1 MARSNKDKVK
11 IPSSNKFP
19 VVGIGA
25 SAGGLDAF
33 KKLLKAIPEDSGMAY
48 ILVQHLDPAHE
59 SILPDLLQ
67 RVTKIPVQEITNN
80 IQVVPDH
87 IYIIPSNKLL
97 TAADGILQ
105 LSARLPKGQRNL
117 PIDVLFSSLAEVHQ
131 NHAIGV
137 VLSGTATD
145 GTLGLRAIKDQGGIT
160 FAQEQQSAGYDGMPQ
175 SAIDAGVVDFILPPE
190 KIPQQLLLLNH
201 AFRADPI
208 RDKSNAEQAQEAAF
222 KQILSLLRIRRG
234 VDFTYY
240 KQTTIRRRINRRI
253 ALCMKESIDEYLTH
267 LQNNKEEQDI
277 LYQDLLIPV
286 TQFFRDP
293 AIFDNL
299 TKTIFPA
306 LLKSRKE
313 NEPLRVWV
321 AGCSTGEEAY
331 SMAICFQEYMTGK
344 ASNVKMQLFATD
356 ISEIAIAKARSGI
369 YTNNEIIGVSP
380 ERLQQFFTRTDGK
393 FRLNKIIRDTCIFA
407 HHNYLK
413 DPPFARIDLISCRNS
428 LIYLEPFLQKKAL
441 TTFHYSLKE
450 KGFLVLGKSETAAQA
465 TELYN
470 TFNKTNKF
478 YTPKAVKGSFLHVL
492 ADRTDGTIKRDLH
505 TATESDNSN
514 DDFQKSGD
522 EVLLSKYVP
531 SGVIVNEETDIVQ
544 FRGATGMWLEPSP
557 GKPSSNL
564 LKMAREG
571 LAFELRN
578 ALHKAKKSK
587 ETTVKEN
594 IPFQFAGKEYQVTI
608 EVVPL
613 PGTIERYF
621 LVLFRDTSTADTAGD
636 LNKKIKNPG
645 KQDVRL
651 SKELTRNRHLQK
663 ELAQTREDMRSVTE
677 DQEAANEELQSA
689 NEELLSGSEE
699 LQSLN
704 EELETSKEEVQTSNE
719 ELIIVNQELFDRN
732 EQLNLSRLYAE
743 SIVTTIREPL
753 IILTKE
759 LKVRSANKAFYE
771 KFQAKEE
778 DTVGK
783 LLFELASKQWNK
795 PELKEILEKVLPE
808 GISIVDY
815 EVIVNFP
822 AFGERIMLLNA
833 VQIIRDPSEQQSIL
847 VAIEDVTDK
856 RKKDK
861 EDKAVAVELE
871 NKVLE
876 RTILLHEANIELRLS
891 NDNLAQFVYIASHDL
906 QEPLRKIRTFSSRF
920 EEEYYSELP
929 EPAKALMAKI
939 NSSAERMSNLMRD
952 LLNFSKVLQKDVVFE
967 QTDLDSVLSKV
978 LSDLELLIAEKGVIL
993 IREPLP
999 IIDAIPF
1006 QMNQLLFNL
1015 ISNGIKF
1022 SKDGVAPVITISSKI
1037 LTVEEAAKYANI
1049 NPKYSYCEIRIKDN
1063 GIGFKQEMEEK
1074 IFRVFHRLHSHEK
1087 YAGTG
1092 IGLALCKNIVSIH
1105 HGQIAAVSNI
1115 NEGALFK
1122 VLLPL
1127 TREHT
1132 VGGY

>member
-1 MARSNKDKVK
+1 M
-11 IPSSNKFP
+11 
-19 VVGIGA
+19 
-25 SAGGLDAF
+25 
-33 KKLLKAIPEDSGMAY
+33 
-48 ILVQHLDPAHE
+48 
-59 SILPDLLQ
+59 
-67 RVTKIPVQEITNN
+67 
-80 IQVVPDH
+80 
-87 IYIIPSNKLL
+87 
-97 TAADGILQ
+97 TATDGILQ

-131 NHAIGV
+131 SHAIGV

-145 GTLGLRAIKDQGGIT
+145 GTLGLKAIKDQGGIT

-190 KIPQQLLLLNH
+190 KIPQQLSLLNY
-201 AFRADPI
+201 ALRAIPI
-208 RDKSNAEQAQEAAF
+208 RDESNAEHTPEAAF
-222 KQILSLLRIRRG
+222 KEILYLLLKRRG

-253 ALCMKESIDEYLTH
+253 ALCMKQSIEEYLVF
-267 LQNNKEEQDI
+267 LQNTTEEQDI

-293 AIFDNL
+293 TIFDNL
-299 TKTIFPA
+299 TKTVFST
-306 LLKSRKE
+306 LLKNRKE
-313 NEPLRVWV
+313 NEPLRVWI

-331 SMAICFQEYMTGK
+331 SMAICFQEYIAGK
-344 ASNVKMQLFATD
+344 TSNVKMQLFATD

-369 YTNNEIIGVSP
+369 YTNNEINGVSHD
-380 ERLQQFFTRTDGK
+380 RLQQFFTRTDGK
-393 FRLNKIIRDTCIFA
+393 FRLNKDIRETCVFA

-450 KGFLVLGKSETAAQA
+450 KGFLVLGKSETADQA
-465 TELYN
+465 RELYN
-470 TFNKTNKF
+470 TFNKTDKF
-478 YTPKAVKGSFLHVL
+478 YTRKAVKGSFLHVL
-492 ADRTDGTIKRDLH
+492 ADRNVGMVKRGLNMAIGSDDGK
-505 TATESDNSN
+505 
-514 DDFQKSGD
+514 DDFQKRGD
-522 EVLLSKYVP
+522 DILLSKYVP
-531 SGVIVNEETDIVQ
+531 PGVIVNEETDIVQ
-544 FRGATGMWLEPSP
+544 FRGATGMWLEPAP
-557 GKPSSNL
+557 GKPTANL

-578 ALHKAKKSK
+578 TLHKAKKSK
-587 ETTVKEN
+587 ETTVKEK

-621 LVLFRDTSTADTAGD
+621 LVLFRDTSTTDTAGD
-636 LNKKIKNPG
+636 PNKKSKNPG
-645 KQDVRL
+645 KQDPRL
-651 SKELTRNRHLQK
+651 NKELTRNKQLQQ

-753 IILTKE
+753 IILNKE
-759 LKVRSANKAFYE
+759 LKVRSANRAFYE

-778 DTVGK
+778 DTAGK
-783 LLFELASKQWNK
+783 SLFELAGKQWNI
-795 PELKEILEKVLPE
+795 PEFKKILEKVLPE

-815 EVIVNFP
+815 EVVVNFP
-822 AFGERIMLLNA
+822 ALGERIMLLNA
-833 VQIIRDPSEQQSIL
+833 VQIIRDPIEQQSIL
-847 VAIEDVTDK
+847 VAFEDVTDS

-861 EDKAVAVELE
+861 EDKALAVELE
-871 NKVLE
+871 KKVLE
-876 RTILLHEANIELRLS
+876 RTFLLHEANTELQLS
-891 NDNLAQFVYIASHDL
+891 NETLAQFAYVASHDL
-906 QEPLRKIRTFSSRF
+906 EEPLRKIRVFSSRF
-920 EEEYYSELP
+920 KEDYYSEMP
-929 EPAKALMAKI
+929 EPAKVLMGKI
-939 NSSAERMSNLMRD
+939 NHAAERMSNLMRD

-967 QTDLDSVLSKV
+967 QTDLDSVLSNV
-978 LSDLELLIAEKGVIL
+978 LSDLEFIIAEKGVVL
-993 IREPLP
+993 KRDPLP
-999 IIDAIPF
+999 LIDAIPF
-1006 QMNQLLFNL
+1006 QMNQLFFNL
-1015 ISNGIKF
+1015 ITNGIKF
-1022 SKDGVAPVITISSKI
+1022 SKDDVAPVIKISSKI
-1037 LTVEEAAKYANI
+1037 LTMEETAKYPDI

-1063 GIGFKQEMEEK
+1063 GIGFNQQMEEQ
-1074 IFRVFHRLHSHEK
+1074 IFHVFHRLHSQEK
-1087 YAGTG
+1087 YAGNG
-1092 IGLALCKNIVSIH
+1092 IGLALCKNIVAIH
-1105 HGQIAAVSNI
+1105 HGQISAVSNI

-1127 TREHT
+1127 TRE
-1132 VGGY
+1132 